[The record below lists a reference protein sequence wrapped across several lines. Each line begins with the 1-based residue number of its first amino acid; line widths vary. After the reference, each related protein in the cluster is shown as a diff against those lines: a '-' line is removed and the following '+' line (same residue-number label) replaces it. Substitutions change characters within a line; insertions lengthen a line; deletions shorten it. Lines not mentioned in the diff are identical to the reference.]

1 MPQTILQIWD
11 NVIGVQS
18 GMGTKRATFKTITVT
33 RTFGTGFTYSSSR
46 DIFAGY
52 VWDKPEIK
60 NEKFINTKQ
69 ISNCQDFT
77 SRSIAP
83 NRDNPAVQLDN
94 TWAPEGKTY
103 FGDAGA

>member
-18 GMGTKRATFKTITVT
+18 GMGTKRATFKTITGT
-33 RTFGTGFTYSSSR
+33 YRTGQTYSR
-46 DIFAGY
+46 TIFAGY

-60 NEKFINTKQ
+60 NEKFISTKQ
-69 ISNCQDFT
+69 ISNWQDFT

-83 NRDNPAVQLDN
+83 DRDNPAIQLDN

>member
-11 NVIGVQS
+11 NLIGVQS
-18 GMGTKRATFKTITVT
+18 GMGTKRATFKTVT
-33 RTFGTGFTYSSSR
+33 KTFRTGYTYSRQVST
-46 DIFAGY
+46 GY

-60 NEKFINTKQ
+60 NEKFISAKQ
-69 ISNCQDFT
+69 ISNWQDFT

-83 NRDNPAVQLDN
+83 DRDNPAVQLNN